1 MNTELKNI
9 DNRRRLIIYYA
20 AYTLAFAVLFF
31 LCFQI
36 HLLINDK
43 SLLNYVDSF
52 NMHYNSYIEAGRLFR
67 AFFKSGIQ
75 QWEPNIGYGTDIF
88 DCMGGY
94 FIDPLYLVTLW
105 IPERFSEPVFN
116 AIVVF
121 RLYLA
126 GISFSILSLKRG
138 NQYYSTFCGAIVYT
152 FSACAYIGLNQ
163 SSFIMPMYG
172 C

>member
-1 MNTELKNI
+1 MNTELKII

-94 FIDPLYLVTLW
+94 FIDPLW
-105 IPERFSEPVFN
+105 NIFFDPVAQARQSVLFD
-116 AIVVF
+116 ILRDDRIHVLGMC
-121 RLYLA
+121 LY
-126 GISFSILSLKRG
+126 R
-138 NQYYSTFCGAIVYT
+138 
-152 FSACAYIGLNQ
+152 
-163 SSFIMPMYG
+163 P
-172 C
+172 